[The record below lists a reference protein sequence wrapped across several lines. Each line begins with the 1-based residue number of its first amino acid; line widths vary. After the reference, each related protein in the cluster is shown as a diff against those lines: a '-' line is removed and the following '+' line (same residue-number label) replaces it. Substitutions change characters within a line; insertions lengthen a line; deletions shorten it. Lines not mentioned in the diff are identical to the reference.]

1 MRKPLLAF
9 FLLLSV
15 LPVPPV
21 TAADGQIAS
30 VACSQ
35 WRWGIGDDPIGYD
48 GWEDSHDDFTDTSA
62 QSGGDILRWLSPTS
76 SYWQSVEATT
86 TGDEVAVVWM
96 LCIRQDDVI
105 TTDQL
110 TTVHDLI
117 RDRWPTQPLY
127 VIPLDVKRPDP
138 CNEGEYEQSV
148 EHRDWVLDTF
158 PNTLPGPELMPTLSA
173 DEVHVACHPNQAG
186 IDRYSAMLAEWVP
199 AMLAGTTPEGSG
211 RFTDDDG
218 NTHEGYIEA
227 IAEAGITL
235 GCNPPDND
243 RFCPDDFVSR
253 AQMASFLD
261 RARDL
266 PATAIDAFLDDN
278 GSTHEAAINRVAAA
292 GITVGCDAADPSRY
306 CPSANVTRGQ
316 MATFLDR
323 AFELAATAVDFFT
336 DDDGSPHEAAINRVA
351 AAGITLGC
359 DTADPA
365 RFCPTD
371 PVSRAQMASFL
382 GRALGLDEILP

>member
-1 MRKPLLAF
+1 MSKPLLA
-9 FLLLSV
+9 LLLLASV
-15 LPVPPV
+15 LATP
-21 TAADGQIAS
+21 AAGAAEGQIAS

-62 QSGGDILRWLSPTS
+62 QSGGDILRWLSLND

-105 TTDQL
+105 TTAQL

-173 DEVHVACHPNQAG
+173 AEVHVACHPNQAG
-186 IDRYSAMLAEWVP
+186 MDRYTAMLADWVP
-199 AMLAGTTPEGSG
+199 AMLAGTTPDGSG
-211 RFTDDDG
+211 RFVDDDG
-218 NTHEGYIEA
+218 STHEGYIEA
-227 IAEAGITL
+227 IAAEGITL

-243 RFCPDDFVSR
+243 RFCPDDPVSR
-253 AQMASFLD
+253 GQMASFLD
-261 RARDL
+261 RAREL
-266 PATAIDAFLDDN
+266 VATVI
-278 GSTHEAAINRVAAA
+278 
-292 GITVGCDAADPSRY
+292 
-306 CPSANVTRGQ
+306 
-316 MATFLDR
+316 
-323 AFELAATAVDFFT
+323 DFFT
-336 DDDGSPHEAAINRVA
+336 DDDGSTHEAAINRVA

-359 DTADPA
+359 DVADPA
-365 RFCPTD
+365 RFCPGEA
-371 PVSRAQMASFL
+371 VSRAQMASFV